1 MFFFFFFL
9 LDMEK
14 LLSTDEGVRRE
25 TLFFGARAPKR
36 TKIDSPRK
44 QNSQEGN
51 QANPGPLLATRRDE
65 TRRAPRGGRDGG
77 TGARVRVDRCAI
89 MGGGGPLSFLNGKSW
104 HTGNKAARE
113 RLERAE
119 AKAAEDEKRRKARA
133 LELERESDKLRQASL
148 LHTGT
153 RARAMAEG
161 KVALSFMYSRPAGLD
176 EAEKKVAIDRER
188 RRQEDAAKKKQERE
202 DPRSKQ
208 QRMGDSGNPNP
219 VPIWLKRG
227 DDDQDRAV
235 EAPPSLKKVADS
247 KFELRHEYGGDRS
260 PIRGGGSA
268 GDENQQILV
277 EDSGEEDVGEED
289 GGRRRRHGRH
299 RHRREDGGRR
309 RKRRR
314 HRRED
319 R

>member
-1 MFFFFFFL
+1 MSSSTSSGPISL
-9 LDMEK
+9 AGVEMLWCEVSAPSTT
-14 LLSTDEGVRRE
+14 LS
-25 TLFFGARAPKR
+25 
-36 TKIDSPRK
+36 
-44 QNSQEGN
+44 
-51 QANPGPLLATRRDE
+51 
-65 TRRAPRGGRDGG
+65 
-77 TGARVRVDRCAI
+77 
-89 MGGGGPLSFLNGKSW
+89 
-104 HTGNKAARE
+104 AA
-113 RLERAE
+113 
-119 AKAAEDEKRRKARA
+119 
-133 LELERESDKLRQASL
+133 
-148 LHTGT
+148 
-153 RARAMAEG
+153 
-161 KVALSFMYSRPAGLD
+161 
-176 EAEKKVAIDRER
+176 
-188 RRQEDAAKKKQERE
+188 
-202 DPRSKQ
+202 
-208 QRMGDSGNPNP
+208 DSGNPNP

>member
-1 MFFFFFFL
+1 MFFFFFL
-9 LDMEK
+9 LYMEK
-14 LLSTDEGVRRE
+14 LLSTLTSAFDERPYFLVPELRKEPRSTPRE
-25 TLFFGARAPKR
+25 NKTVKRGTKPTQAP
-36 TKIDSPRK
+36 SW
-44 QNSQEGN
+44 Q
-51 QANPGPLLATRRDE
+51 RDE
-65 TRRAPRGGRDGG
+65 TRRAPRGGRGREG
-77 TGARVRVDRCAI
+77 GARVRVDRCAI

-188 RRQEDAAKKKQERE
+188 RRQEDAGKTQERE
-202 DPRSKQ
+202 DPRQKQ
-208 QRMGDSGNPNP
+208 QRRADSGNPNP

-277 EDSGEEDVGEED
+277 EDSGEKDVGEED

>member
-1 MFFFFFFL
+1 MFSFL
-9 LDMEK
+9 FYSTWK
-14 LLSTDEGVRRE
+14 NYSLLTRAFDERPYFLG
-25 TLFFGARAPKR
+25 LGAPKR

-65 TRRAPRGGRDGG
+65 TSAAGREGGG
-77 TGARVRVDRCAI
+77 GARVLVDRCAI

-176 EAEKKVAIDRER
+176 EAEKKVAFDRER
-188 RRQEDAAKKKQERE
+188 RRQEDAAKTQERE
-202 DPRSKQ
+202 DPRQKQ
-208 QRMGDSGNPNP
+208 QRRADSGNPNP

>member
-1 MFFFFFFL
+1 MFFFFYSTWKNYSL
-9 LDMEK
+9 LTSD
-14 LLSTDEGVRRE
+14 LVRRE

-65 TRRAPRGGRDGG
+65 TSAAGREGGG
-77 TGARVRVDRCAI
+77 GARVLVDRCAI

-176 EAEKKVAIDRER
+176 EAEKKVAFDRER
-188 RRQEDAAKKKQERE
+188 RRQEDAAKTQERE
-202 DPRSKQ
+202 DPRQKQ
-208 QRMGDSGNPNP
+208 QRRADSGNPNP